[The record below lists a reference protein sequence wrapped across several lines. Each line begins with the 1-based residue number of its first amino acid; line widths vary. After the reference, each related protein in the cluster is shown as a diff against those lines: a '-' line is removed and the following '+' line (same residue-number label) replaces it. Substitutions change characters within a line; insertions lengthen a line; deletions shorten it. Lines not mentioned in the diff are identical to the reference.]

1 MLQPLSQIQAPHSPA
16 PESAMVMLTQG
27 CCKHGHRCHTPCS
40 LNPELLTLL
49 QGRGLCGRHCNGV
62 APAIGR
68 GPVMLTGQQ
77 EASY

>member
-1 MLQPLSQIQAPHSPA
+1 ML
-16 PESAMVMLTQG
+16 MLTQG

-77 EASY
+77 EASYSKWTADSQKFLAVWSL